1 MLCAMCES
9 EHTKA
14 LLRTKLSEQAVLCIA
29 PGAQQSIAAGVDI
42 LSNQVQGPKQNRIL
56 ATLTPNDYARLQD
69 DLEPVTLHLGQVLFE
84 SGDSPAYV
92 YFPATCIVSLIF
104 TTRKGASAELAIT
117 GNDGLVGIPLVLGGE
132 TTTHRAVIQS
142 EGTAYRLKIEVM
154 RWELDQGG
162 ELQHLALR
170 YAQALMTQM
179 AQSVVCNRH
188 HAVDQQLCRWLLLSL
203 DRLPGNQLNMTQEL
217 IGNMLGVRREAV
229 TEAAGKLQMA
239 GLIQYSRGHITIL
252 DRPGLEARTCEC
264 YAVVKAEYDRLF
276 HLPANERIKTRSRPN
291 PETLRKRAEARFL
304 QASPEVP
311 KTPWDYAQLV
321 HELQVHQIE
330 LEMHNEELRHAYDEA
345 DALRDRYADIYD
357 FAPVGYFTLDRQGVI
372 LEMNL
377 AGSILLGIK
386 GSQKGRH
393 RFASHVVED
402 NLPAFN
408 GFFDEVLKATHKT
421 QCEVGLLPTSHRA
434 EACVRIEAVPDEN
447 GDECRMVVMDISA
460 ARQAEMALQER
471 EQYQRAVLDNFP
483 FKVWL
488 KDSQSRFLAVN
499 KAFAAT
505 FGKSSADALIGQSD
519 FDVFSR
525 EIAEAHRADD
535 QAVLEAGEQKTVV
548 ERVEIDSQQ
557 RWFETYKSPV
567 VLAGQP
573 IGTVGFARDITERHN
588 TQQALKNSE
597 RRYRS
602 FFEKMPLSVA
612 ILQDGVLKYLNP
624 KGIEMIGYAP
634 DECVGESFLNLVFEA
649 DRQWASEAHKAHSLG
664 KLQASSSE
672 IRLLSKSGQ
681 VIDCLM
687 HVNSVEWEG
696 RIAVLATLDDVTAT
710 KAMEEELRRL
720 ASIDALTE
728 LATRTHFFSH
738 MEQALSRLKRGIDPE
753 VAILVLELDN
763 FPAIS
768 DALGHR
774 ASEAVL
780 RLFSAL
786 LRDELRKVDFAG
798 RIDGARFAVLLP
810 SSLAAVQIFVERL
823 RKKLAG
829 MSITIGQRQVSIT
842 ASMGIATLDVAD
854 ETASHPFQLAEKA
867 VARAKGAGGDQ
878 TVVATELESTL

>member
-1 MLCAMCES
+1 MQLNELHS
-9 EHTKA
+9 
-14 LLRTKLSEQAVLCIA
+14 
-29 PGAQQSIAAGVDI
+29 
-42 LSNQVQGPKQNRIL
+42 PKQNRIL
-56 ATLTPNDYARLQD
+56 AALTANDYARLQD
-69 DLEPVTLHLGQVLFE
+69 DLEPVTLHLGQVVFE
-84 SGDSPAYV
+84 SGDTPTHV
-92 YFPATCIVSLIF
+92 YFPATCVVSLIF

-117 GNDGLVGIPLVLGGE
+117 GNDGMVGIPLVLGGE

-203 DRLPGNQLNMTQEL
+203 DRLPSNQLNMTQEL

-229 TEAAGKLQMA
+229 TEAAGKLQAA
-239 GLIQYSRGHITIL
+239 GLIRYSRGHIAIL
-252 DRPGLEARTCEC
+252 DRPGLEARACEC

-276 HLPANERIKTRSRPN
+276 QLPANERIKTRARPN
-291 PETLRKRAEARFL
+291 PETFRKRAEARFL
-304 QASPEVP
+304 QSTPEVP

-345 DALRDRYADIYD
+345 DGLRDRYADIYD

-372 LEMNL
+372 LDMNL

-393 RFASHVVED
+393 RFASHVVPD
-402 NLPAFN
+402 DLPAFN
-408 GFFDEVLKATHKT
+408 GFFDEVLKATHKM
-421 QCEVGLLPTSHRA
+421 QCEVELLPTSQRPVA
-434 EACVRIEAVPDEN
+434 NVRIEAVPDEN

-460 ARQAEMALQER
+460 AKKAEKALQER

-483 FKVWL
+483 FTVWL

-499 KAFAAT
+499 TPFAAT
-505 FGKSSADALIGQSD
+505 FGKPSADALIGQSD
-519 FDVFSR
+519 FDIFSR
-525 EIAEAHRADD
+525 EIAESHRADD
-535 QAVLEAGEQKTVV
+535 RAILEAGEQKTVV
-548 ERVEIDSQQ
+548 ELLEIDGQP

-567 VLAGQP
+567 HLAGQP

-588 TQQALKNSE
+588 IQQALKNSE
-597 RRYRS
+597 KRYRS
-602 FFEKMPLSVA
+602 FIEKLPLSVA

-624 KGIEMIGYAP
+624 KGLELIGYAP
-634 DECVGESFLNLVFEA
+634 EECVGKSFLNLICEA
-649 DRQWASEAHKAHSLG
+649 DRQWATEAHKSHSLG
-664 KLQASSSE
+664 KLQPSSSE
-672 IRLLSKSGQ
+672 IRLLGKSGQ

-696 RIAVLATLDDVTAT
+696 RLAVLATLEDVTA
-710 KAMEEELRRL
+710 KKLADEEAQRL
-720 ASIDALTE
+720 ACIDPLTE
-728 LATRTHFFSH
+728 LATREHFFTH
-738 MEQALSRLKRGIDPE
+738 LEQALSRVKRGIDPE
-753 VAILVLELDN
+753 VAVLVLELDD

-768 DALGHR
+768 DALGHL
-774 ASEAVL
+774 ASDSVL
-780 RLFSAL
+780 HLVSAL

-798 RIDGARFAVLLP
+798 RIDGTRFAVLLP
-810 SSLAAVQIFVERL
+810 SSLAAAQVFADRL
-823 RKKLAG
+823 RTKLAG
-829 MSITIGQRQVSIT
+829 MSINLGKRPLSIT
-842 ASMGIATLDVAD
+842 ASMGIAALAAADDSAAQAFEQAEAAVAD
-854 ETASHPFQLAEKA
+854 AQS
-867 VARAKGAGGDQ
+867 AGGDQ
-878 TVVATELESTL
+878 TVLAAALASTH

>member
-1 MLCAMCES
+1 M
-9 EHTKA
+9 
-14 LLRTKLSEQAVLCIA
+14 
-29 PGAQQSIAAGVDI
+29 
-42 LSNQVQGPKQNRIL
+42 LSNALHSPKQNRIL
-56 ATLTPNDYARLQD
+56 AALTPNDYARLQD
-69 DLEPVTLHLGQVLFE
+69 DLEFVTLHLGQVLFE
-84 SGDSPAYV
+84 SGDTPTHV
-92 YFPATCIVSLIF
+92 YFPATCVVSLIF

-170 YAQALMTQM
+170 YTQALMTQM

-229 TEAAGKLQMA
+229 TEAAGKLQAA

-252 DRPGLEARTCEC
+252 DRTGLEARACEC

-276 HLPANERIKTRSRPN
+276 QLPANERIKSRSRPN
-291 PETLRKRAEARFL
+291 PETFRKRAEARFL
-304 QASPEVP
+304 QTSPEVP

-372 LEMNL
+372 LDMNL

-393 RFASHVVED
+393 RFASHVVAED
-402 NLPAFN
+402 LPAFN
-408 GFFDEVLKATHKT
+408 DFFDEVLKATHKM
-421 QCEVGLLPTSHRA
+421 QCEVELLPTSQRPA
-434 EACVRIEAVPDEN
+434 ASIRIEAVPDEN

-460 ARQAEMALQER
+460 AKQAEMSLQER

-499 KAFAAT
+499 KAFATT
-505 FGKSSADALIGQSD
+505 FGKPSADALIGKSD
-519 FDVFSR
+519 FDIFGR

-548 ERVEIDSQQ
+548 ELIEIDGQP
-557 RWFETYKSPV
+557 RWFEAYKSPV

-597 RRYRS
+597 KRYRS
-602 FFEKMPLSVA
+602 FIEKLPLSVA

-624 KGIEMIGYAP
+624 KGLELIGYAP
-634 DECVGESFLNLVFEA
+634 EECVGQSFLNLICEA
-649 DRQWASEAHKAHSLG
+649 DRQWATEAHKSHSLG
-664 KLQASSSE
+664 KLQPASSE
-672 IRLLSKSGQ
+672 IRLLAKSGR

-696 RIAVLATLDDVTAT
+696 RIAVLATLEDITA
-710 KAMEEELRRL
+710 KKLMDEEAHRL
-720 ASIDALTE
+720 ACIDPLTE
-728 LATRTHFFSH
+728 LATREHFFTH
-738 MEQALSRLKRGIDPE
+738 LEQASSRQKRGIEPE
-753 VAILVLELDN
+753 VAVLVLELDD

-768 DALGHR
+768 DALGHL
-774 ASEAVL
+774 ASDSVL
-780 RLFSAL
+780 HLFSAL
-786 LRDELRKVDFAG
+786 LRDELRKVDFAA
-798 RIDGARFAVLLP
+798 RVDGARFAVLLP
-810 SSLAAVQIFVERL
+810 SSLAAAQVFAERL
-823 RKKLAG
+823 RTKLAG
-829 MSITIGQRQVSIT
+829 MSIKLGKRSLAVT
-842 ASMGIATLDVAD
+842 ASMGIAALAAAD
-854 ETASHPFQLAEKA
+854 ESAAQAFEQAEAA
-867 VARAKGAGGDQ
+867 VASAQGAGGDQ
-878 TVVATELESTL
+878 TVVAAALAGAH